1 MKGTAR
7 MTIQLPGADRP
18 LPGAS
23 RRARR
28 EAVVREH
35 ISSEMAGDL
44 DACLATMPDGANYRI
59 LPMGREHDGDDQVR
73 ELLTD
78 LLGAFP
84 DLRLIPQLVH
94 HAADAVI
101 VEGRTVGTQH
111 RDWAGIPTRGRVMD
125 VEGAIVFRFA
135 GDRLI
140 NETVYYDHA
149 AVIRQL
155 TGGD

>member
-1 MKGTAR
+1 MKETPQ
-7 MTIQLPGADRP
+7 MTIQLPGAERP
-18 LPGAS
+18 LPDAG

-35 ISSEMAGDL
+35 MTSEMAGDL

-59 LPMGREHDGDDQVR
+59 VPMGREHDGAEQVR
-73 ELLTD
+73 QLLTD

-84 DLRLIPQLVH
+84 DLRLVPQLVH

-101 VEGRTVGTQH
+101 VEGRTIGTQH
-111 RDWAGIPTRGRVMD
+111 RDWAGIPSSGRVMD
-125 VEGAIVFRFA
+125 VEGAVIFRFA

-155 TGGD
+155 NGED

>member
-1 MKGTAR
+1 
-7 MTIQLPGADRP
+7 MTIQLPGAERP
-18 LPGAS
+18 LPDAG

-35 ISSEMAGDL
+35 MTSEMAGDL

-59 LPMGREHDGDDQVR
+59 VPMGREHDGD
-73 ELLTD
+73 
-78 LLGAFP
+78 
-84 DLRLIPQLVH
+84 LRLVPQLVH

-101 VEGRTVGTQH
+101 VEGRTIGTQH
-111 RDWAGIPTRGRVMD
+111 RDWAGIPSSGRVMD
-125 VEGAIVFRFA
+125 VEGAVIFRFA

-155 TGGD
+155 NGED